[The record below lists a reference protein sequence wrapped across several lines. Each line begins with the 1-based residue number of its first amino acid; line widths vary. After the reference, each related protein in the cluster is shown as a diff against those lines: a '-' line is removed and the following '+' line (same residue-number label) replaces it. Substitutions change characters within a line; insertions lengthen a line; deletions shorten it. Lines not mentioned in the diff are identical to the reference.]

1 MLLPIEAAAEQPP
14 AVSGN
19 ANAASADVVTIARFL
34 LLANDWPQAIRL
46 LDHAT
51 AVAPED
57 PDVWFLLGLARRQS
71 SNEQAAA
78 DAFRQASLLEPTQA
92 RPLLELGKSLT
103 DIGDYEGARDAF
115 DHALRLADNRAVRH
129 NIRKYLKL
137 IDQNRTLTYWIG
149 ARMQPD
155 TNPSAASGQKTVI
168 INGMRFVLN
177 NQTQSKA
184 AYGLGADMGVRYAP
198 RLNEQVRLVTDIG
211 YNGVHFPHACCSD
224 DTWGVA
230 TGPGWWW
237 QGLHVVSQAYAR
249 YRMYDGSGYSTED
262 GIRLET
268 GLDRQSYAISIGGEG
283 GSSRLLG
290 PALVG
295 GIARGFMSADLSLTD
310 TVTVGTTLRY
320 ERDSYPLPSQAFTAK
335 SVETRLAF
343 PGPWKLPVNIW
354 AAFLAR
360 DYDGA
365 TLTSNGT
372 RLDQL
377 ITVGASVELDFFTLW
392 GVSPSLGVAD
402 ETQKST
408 DQLGRFNRL
417 QLLFGFTKV
426 F

>member
-1 MLLPIEAAAEQPP
+1 MLLPIAAAAEQPP
-14 AVSGN
+14 VVNGN
-19 ANAASADVVTIARFL
+19 PTTATTDAISIARFL
-34 LLANDWPQAIRL
+34 LMANDWPRAIQL

-51 AVAPED
+51 VVD
-57 PDVWFLLGLARRQS
+57 PGNTDAWFLLGLARRRS
-71 SNEQAAA
+71 GDERAAA
-78 DAFRQASLLEPTQA
+78 DAFRQASLLEPSQP
-92 RPLLELGKSLT
+92 RPLLELGRSLT
-103 DIGDYEGARDAF
+103 EIGDYEDARNAF
-115 DHALRLADNRAVRH
+115 DNALRLADDRAVRH

-137 IDQNRTLTYWIG
+137 IDQNRTFTYWVG

-155 TNPSAASGQKTVI
+155 TNPSIASGQKTVI

-198 RLNEQVRLVTDIG
+198 WLNEQVRLVTDIG
-211 YNGVHFPHACCSD
+211 YNGVHFPHTCCSD

-262 GIRLET
+262 GVRLET
-268 GLDRQSYAISIGGEG
+268 GLDRASYALSIGGEG
-283 GSSRLLG
+283 GSSRLVG
-290 PALVG
+290 PALTG
-295 GIARGFMSADLSLTD
+295 GIAREFMSADLSLTD
-310 TVTVGTTLRY
+310 TMTAGTTLRY
-320 ERDSYPLPSQAFTAK
+320 ERDSYPLPSQAFASR

-343 PGPWKLPVNIW
+343 PGPWKMPVNIW

-377 ITVGASVELDFFTLW
+377 ITVGASVELDFVTLW
-392 GVSPSLGVAD
+392 GVSPSLGVAY

-408 DQLGRFNRL
+408 DPLGRFNRL
-417 QLLFGFTKV
+417 QALFGFTKV